1 MRSTPLSNA
10 LRGVVAAP
18 ALADVPD
25 DDLEP
30 LLAAILADARRA
42 WPTVALDDA
51 RYVEYLAARL
61 PADAH
66 RGSFAELHC
75 DDLYLACG
83 CAAQLPAA
91 LACFRDGI
99 VADLDHAI
107 VPAAGDR
114 LEEVRQLVLEKL
126 VVATEQSPPKITAY
140 RGRGALHA
148 WVRVSAARIA
158 LDLSRG
164 RREERELADAALDAG
179 PGLDPESAHLKASL
193 RDELRRSIDVAAGR
207 LSLRERNLL
216 RQSLLDGLSID
227 ELGALYGVHRAT
239 VARWLVSAREA
250 LARGTKGD
258 LRTRLGLEGHDL
270 DSVFRLVESQFDL
283 SWSVLDGTEGEAHE

>member
-1 MRSTPLSNA
+1 MRSTPLSNV
-10 LRGVVAAP
+10 LRRAVAAT
-18 ALADVPD
+18 ALADLTD
-25 DDLEP
+25 DELEP
-30 LLAAILADARRA
+30 LLAGLVAAARRA
-42 WPTVALDDA
+42 WPTVEVEDA

-61 PADAH
+61 PADAR
-66 RGSFAELHC
+66 RGALAELRG

-91 LACFRDGI
+91 LASFRDGI

-126 VVATEQSPPKITAY
+126 LVATDESPPRITAY

-148 WVRVSAARIA
+148 WVRVTAARIA
-158 LDLSRG
+158 LDLTRG
-164 RREERELADAALDAG
+164 RPERELADAALDAE

-193 RDELRRSIDVAAGR
+193 REELKRSIDVAAAR

-216 RQSLLDGLSID
+216 RQSLLDGLTID

-239 VARWLVSAREA
+239 VARWLVAAREA

-258 LRTRLGLEGHDL
+258 LRNRLGLDAREL

-283 SWSVLDGTEGEAHE
+283 SWSVLEGDEEGAHE